1 MLAKLIAAVD
11 RLSTLLVWVA
21 LSVLAALIA
30 VNAIEVVSRYLLSAP
45 TIWAYD
51 LATLLNGG
59 LFMLGLAYTLRV
71 GGHVRVDVFA
81 ARLPRKLQR
90 AVIAVF
96 FLFFLTP
103 CLALMAVVAVDETLA
118 ALASGERLLSA
129 WEPPLW
135 PGYLAIALGLVAL
148 LLQTLATAARSLTE
162 ARDPLAPSNGS
173 VIEQGPV

>member
-11 RLSTLLVWVA
+11 SLSALLLGIA
-21 LSVLAALIA
+21 LVTLAALIA
-30 VNAIEVVSRYLLSAP
+30 VNAVEVVSRYLLSAP

-51 LATLLNGG
+51 LATLLNGA

-90 AVIAVF
+90 AVVA
-96 FLFFLTP
+96 LFFLLFLAP
-103 CLALMAVVAVDETLA
+103 CLAFMAVIAVEQALA
-118 ALASGERLLSA
+118 ALESGERLLSA

-135 PGYLAIALGLVAL
+135 PGYLAIAVGLVAL
-148 LLQTLATAARSLTE
+148 LALALATAVRSLTE
-162 ARDPLAPSNGS
+162 ARDPLAPRNGS
-173 VIEQGPV
+173 APEQGPV